1 MDVRPSGSQE
11 CVSAWLDMPPD
22 FHRQGLFGK
31 PQLIGLLQIHPGFG
45 RGVEK
50 CRETNRSI
58 SCDATLPFD
67 NRRDP
72 IRGYFEGLGQCI
84 GVYPRI

>member
-1 MDVRPSGSQE
+1 MDVRPLGSHE
-11 CVSAWLDMPPD
+11 WVSALLDMPPN
-22 FHRQGLFGK
+22 FHRQCLFGK
-31 PQLIGLLQIHPGFG
+31 PQLIGLLQIHPEFG

-50 CRETNRSI
+50 SRETNRSI
-58 SCDATLPFD
+58 SCDATLRFD

-72 IRGYFEGLGQCI
+72 IRRYFEGLGQCI